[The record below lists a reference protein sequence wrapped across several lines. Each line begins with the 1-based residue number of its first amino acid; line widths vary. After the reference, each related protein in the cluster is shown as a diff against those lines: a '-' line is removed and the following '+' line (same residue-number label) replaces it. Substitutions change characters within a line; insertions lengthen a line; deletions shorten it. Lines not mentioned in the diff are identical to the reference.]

1 MNTDN
6 TFITLRNE
14 IARLEQEN
22 KQLRSS
28 NLFLD
33 MISSDTFDI
42 MIENMNKEIPKDDK
56 DDIHIGDNVE
66 FYYKGDL
73 WIGVVNDRW
82 ISDVDKQN
90 TPKQYEV
97 RARLYKSSE
106 KIFVNWKCSVKNLK
120 KTNKEI

>member
-14 IARLEQEN
+14 IVRLEQEN

-42 MIENMNKEIPKDDK
+42 MIENMNKEIPKDD
-56 DDIHIGDNVE
+56 IHIGDNVE

-73 WIGVVNDRW
+73 WIGVVH
-82 ISDVDKQN
+82 KKN

-106 KIFVNWKCSVKNLK
+106 KIFVNWKCSVKTLK

>member
-1 MNTDN
+1 
-6 TFITLRNE
+6 
-14 IARLEQEN
+14 
-22 KQLRSS
+22 
-28 NLFLD
+28 
-33 MISSDTFDI
+33 
-42 MIENMNKEIPKDDK
+42 MNKEILKDDK

-82 ISDVDKQN
+82 IGDIDKQN
-90 TPKQYEV
+90 IPKQYEV

-106 KIFVNWKCSVKNLK
+106 KIFVVWKCSVKNLK